1 MLNLC
6 KIFTLQK
13 RFRKTP
19 YRKRL
24 RVENFTEKTDF
35 SSKNRI

>member
-6 KIFTLQK
+6 KFCRLQK
-13 RFRKTP
+13 RFRETT

>member
-6 KIFTLQK
+6 KIFALQK
-13 RFRKTP
+13 RFRETE

-24 RVENFTEKTDF
+24 RVENFTEMRDF
-35 SSKNRI
+35 